1 MRYAGIHPSLP
12 IICVAFL
19 SDTELECHALDT
31 HRLRAM
37 KGRRLYKEV
46 EGEGVFFEARDRTTL
61 QHSLANAGIDLP
73 ACDRF
78 EADTV
83 VTDEAWS
90 TLLRDIS
97 LTQVLPSS
105 IVVTEAGQLYL
116 INEHQ
121 SPWSGPKD
129 AFECWLK
136 VPDKQLEGLLA
147 SANDAIEPV
156 LCVSSIHIPKGMA
169 EQLDNDEP
177 LPGFTTVFRGDYG
190 WVLHVSEDVD
200 EEAGVPEPLRVI
212 TETAKRLGTPYIRFD
227 ADGAQLE
234 GLPTYP
240 WD

>member
-19 SDTELECHALDT
+19 SDTELEGHALDT

-46 EGEGVFFEARDRTTL
+46 EGEAMFFEARDRITL
-61 QHSLANAGIDLP
+61 EHSLANAGIALHVR
-73 ACDRF
+73 DRF

-83 VTDEAWS
+83 ASDYAWS

-116 INEHQ
+116 VNEHM
-121 SPWSGPKD
+121 PRWSGPRD

-136 VPDKQLEGLLA
+136 VLDKHMEGSLT
-147 SANDAIEPV
+147 SANAAIEPV
-156 LCVSSIHIPKGMA
+156 LCVSTIHIPKGMA
-169 EQLDNDEP
+169 EQLDNDEH

-190 WVLHVSEDVD
+190 WVLHVSEEVD
-200 EEAGVPEPLRVI
+200 EEAGVPEPLRAI

-227 ADGAQLE
+227 ADGTELE